1 MSGKP
6 LSILHVLTHHKVN
19 AGGAIQAYLL
29 ARELARLGHRVTLAF
44 GERSE
49 GTSDDTRRRVEE
61 IGCCYAGLRL
71 RSIASIRDLRALLRQ
86 GYDVVH
92 LHRELALQ
100 RFVQAAPFSPPVGA
114 VANVGTSKVPTPARA
129 RRLRSRR
136 VDRIVVVAEALKRL
150 LVCTARVDPARIHVV
165 YGAFDEER
173 FRPDAEPLDVQAEFG
188 LPAGARLIGLVA
200 NLDPKKGHRLF
211 VRAAAQVAAQRD
223 DCWFLC
229 AGKGP
234 VARLRKV
241 AAEAGLASERLLFLG
256 FREDVPRL
264 LKTLDVSVCA
274 STKGEGLTG
283 AIRESLA
290 MGTPVIS
297 TAVAGNVE
305 IVRQRE
311 TGLLVPP
318 GDASALARAMIEV
331 LDDPRQ
337 ARERAARGC
346 EEVRRRFTSRR
357 RAEEMAAIYQEIV
370 AYREVRKMSAAA
382 ILYPEVT

>member
-1 MSGKP
+1 MSARP
-6 LSILHVLTHHKVN
+6 LSILHVLTHYRVN
-19 AGGAIQAYLL
+19 SGGAIQAWLL
-29 ARELARLGHRVTLAF
+29 ARELVRLGHRVTLAF
-44 GERSE
+44 GERRDGPNSE
-49 GTSDDTRRRVEE
+49 TVRRVEE
-61 IGCCYAGLRL
+61 IGCKYAGLRL
-71 RSIASIRDLRALLRQ
+71 RSIASVRGLRTLLLQ
-86 GYDVVH
+86 GFDVVH

-100 RFVQAAPFSPPVGA
+100 RFVQAAPFAPPVAA
-114 VANVGTSKVPTPARA
+114 VANVGTSRVPTPARA

-173 FRPDAEPLDVQAEFG
+173 FRPDVEPYDPHVEFG

-211 VRAAAQVAAQRD
+211 LRAAAEVAAQRD
-223 DCWFLC
+223 NCWFVC
-229 AGKGP
+229 AGKGQA
-234 VARLRKV
+234 ARLRKA
-241 AAEAGLASERLLFLG
+241 AAEAGLALERLLFLG

-264 LKTLDVSVCA
+264 LKTFDVSVCA

-283 AIRESLA
+283 AIRESMA

-318 GDASALARAMIEV
+318 GDASALARAILEM

-337 ARERAARGC
+337 ARERAARGG
-346 EEVRRRFTSRR
+346 EEVRRRFTSRQ
-357 RAEEMAAIYQEIV
+357 RAVEMAHLYQEIT
-370 AYREVRKMSAAA
+370 AYREVQKMSAAA
-382 ILYPEVT
+382 ILYPEIP